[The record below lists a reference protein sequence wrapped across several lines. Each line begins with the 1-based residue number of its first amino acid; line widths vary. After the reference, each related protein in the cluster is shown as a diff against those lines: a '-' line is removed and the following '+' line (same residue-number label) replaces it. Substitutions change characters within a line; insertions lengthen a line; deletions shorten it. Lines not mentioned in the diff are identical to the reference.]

1 MYMYMYTVFVN
12 TLNYFASTL
21 HVMYIHVLVNVHY
34 ACVSC
39 ESHVIY
45 CYLGG
50 DRPDGPDDDE
60 EVAYYSDEDGEQDQ
74 VLSKYMYINHP

>member
-1 MYMYMYTVFVN
+1 MYVCTVFDGYLYMYITVLVKH
-12 TLNYFASTL
+12 YFASTL
-21 HVMYIHVLVNVHY
+21 QVNVHY

-39 ESHVIY
+39 DSHVVY

-50 DRPDGPDDDE
+50 DHPDGPDDDE